1 MRLLR
6 VCLVAS
12 VFAVSH
18 GLLRGAA
25 LRPRPRT
32 ATYGHGHVLTP
43 SLAYGPATFG
53 GWFRPRTRA
62 ILNAADEP
70 KALSA
75 EQLKALDEVAQS
87 LKQCGDTRTV
97 FGGARSFYSAIFT
110 PGEATGAW
118 TDPSPE
124 DWEAI
129 RTEWNELEDCSDELL
144 MSQLPTMRAKRR
156 DYREL
161 KKLDLNTMG
170 PHSVRSGR

>member
-12 VFAVSH
+12 VFAESH
-18 GLLRGAA
+18 GLLRGAG
-25 LRPRPRT
+25 PRPHIT
-32 ATYGHGHVLTP
+32 A
-43 SLAYGPATFG
+43 AG
-53 GWFRPRTRA
+53 GRPRTRV
-62 ILNAADEP
+62 ILNAAEEP

-75 EQLKALDEVAQS
+75 EQLKALDEVSQS
-87 LKQCGDTRTV
+87 LKQCGDTLTV
-97 FGGARSFYSAIFT
+97 FGGSRSFYSAIFT

-118 TDPSPE
+118 ADPSPE

-129 RTEWNELEDCSDELL
+129 RTEWKELEDCSDELL